1 MTKATLAAQLTAALW
16 ECDRHCAALV
26 EALDEWWALPTPNVD
41 ALESERSWRHLTDRI
56 LYRFTKLQDAVGE
69 RLLPATLGWLQEPYE
84 DWPMRDRL
92 DRLHKLNYLDT
103 DSWITW
109 RSVRNRLA
117 HEYLEMAD
125 LRHAAVLSAVEA
137 ATAMV
142 KAFANWRGRLSG
154 DLARLT
160 SG

>member
-1 MTKATLAAQLTAALW
+1 MSQIQEAQLSASVW

-26 EALDEWWALPTPNVD
+26 EALDEWRALPSPDVR

-92 DRLHKLNYLDT
+92 ARLQKLHYLDA
-103 DSWITW
+103 DNWIAW

-117 HEYLEMAD
+117 HEYPEMAEM
-125 LRHAAVLSAVEA
+125 RRPAVLSAVEA
-137 ATAMV
+137 ATAMIS
-142 KAFANWRGRLSG
+142 AFAVWRRL
-154 DLARLT
+154 LPAALT
-160 SG
+160 SSAAA